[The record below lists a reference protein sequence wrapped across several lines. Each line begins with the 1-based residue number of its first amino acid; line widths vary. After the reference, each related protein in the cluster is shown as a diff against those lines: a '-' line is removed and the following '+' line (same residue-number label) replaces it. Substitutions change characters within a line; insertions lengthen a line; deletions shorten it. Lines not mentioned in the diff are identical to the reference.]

1 MSSAEYGQLVEF
13 LGRQF
18 ADVGRQFADVDRRLA
33 GMDLRFTQMIAELRQ
48 EMLGHFDA
56 IYRRFERLE
65 NEYQAIV
72 QALRRIEAR
81 LADETG
87 RREILERDLAELKQ
101 RVGELQ
107 SRIDDI
113 EQRLGR

>member
-18 ADVGRQFADVDRRLA
+18 ADVNRQFADVDRRLA
-33 GMDLRFTQMIAELRQ
+33 GMDLGFGQMIAELRR

-56 IYRRFERLE
+56 IHLRFDRLE
-65 NEYQAIV
+65 KHHV
-72 QALRRIEAR
+72 
-81 LADETG
+81 
-87 RREILERDLAELKQ
+87 AELK
-101 RVGELQ
+101 

>member
-13 LGRQF
+13 L
-18 ADVGRQFADVDRRLA
+18 GRQFADVDRRLA

-65 NEYQAIV
+65 KHHV
-72 QALRRIEAR
+72 
-81 LADETG
+81 
-87 RREILERDLAELKQ
+87 AELK
-101 RVGELQ
+101 

-113 EQRLGR
+113 ERRL

>member
-18 ADVGRQFADVDRRLA
+18 ADVDRRLA
-33 GMDLRFTQMIAELRQ
+33 GMDLRFGQMIAELRQ

-56 IYRRFERLE
+56 IYRWFERLE
-65 NEYQAIV
+65 NENRAIL

-81 LADETG
+81 LAD
-87 RREILERDLAELKQ
+87 
-101 RVGELQ
+101 
-107 SRIDDI
+107 
-113 EQRLGR
+113 